1 MQYILLI
8 YGAEGAEPQPDSP
21 EFGPWMA
28 RWGVVTETFQND
40 GVYVAGDALQP
51 VATATSVKLRD
62 GKVETM
68 DGPFAETKEQL
79 GGYYILDCENL
90 DQATKYAAMLPVAEY
105 GTIEVRPVMVFD

>member
-8 YGAEGAEPQPDSP
+8 YGAEGAEPKPDSP

-28 RWGVVTETFQND
+28 RWAEVTETFKTD
-40 GVYVAGDALQP
+40 GVHIAGEALNP

-62 GKVETM
+62 GKTETM

-79 GGYYILDCENL
+79 GGFYILDCPDL
-90 DQATKYAAMLPVAEY
+90 DSAVKYAAMLPVADY
-105 GTIEVRPVMVFD
+105 GTIEVRPIMTFD